1 VEVVPTTI
9 VGETCPVVAC
19 MFMMLIMLTTHIERV
34 DLNLLLPLVAL
45 LEERHVSRAATR
57 VGLSQPAMSRA
68 LQRLRRVL
76 DDALLIRS
84 TDGYRLT
91 ARANQI
97 HAQLAT
103 IVPQLESL
111 LATEAF
117 NPREA
122 PQSIHLAGTDYP
134 ASALGP
140 AICREILAQSPHST
154 VRFHTWGDGIADQIK
169 QGRVDLGFFGGYIP
183 DDLSSTELLVEKF
196 VCVVAKDH
204 PLADKP
210 AITLADY
217 LQCKHVIIDVADG
230 HQTDI
235 DKPLQKL
242 GTPRQLGLT
251 VPYHAAAPLLLP
263 GTTLMATLPSRLV
276 APCVDTNILRVL
288 PAPREIKS
296 MRYRMTWH
304 PGLDNDSRHRWL
316 RELVRS
322 AIAKQ
327 PVPV

>member
-1 VEVVPTTI
+1 MLRRKTRQCSKHSVRPVVRILLGILRRRPRHRNRAYEIGEPVARLVDEDRLSRRGSPIDADQAVRCHAQTLRPLCNVEVVPTTI

-91 ARANQI
+91 PRANQI

-183 DDLSSTELLVEKF
+183 DDLSSTELLIEKF

-204 PLADKP
+204 PFADKS
-210 AITLADY
+210 AITLAEY
-217 LQCKHVIIDVADG
+217 LQCKHVIIDVAAG
-230 HQTDI
+230 QQTD
-235 DKPLQKL
+235 
-242 GTPRQLGLT
+242 
-251 VPYHAAAPLLLP
+251 
-263 GTTLMATLPSRLV
+263 
-276 APCVDTNILRVL
+276 
-288 PAPREIKS
+288 
-296 MRYRMTWH
+296 
-304 PGLDNDSRHRWL
+304 
-316 RELVRS
+316 
-322 AIAKQ
+322 
-327 PVPV
+327 